1 MKTDTGST
9 PQRPQRGGIRLS
21 LHARLSL
28 IITALLA
35 LALMAGAAVWTS
47 EARNTIHEE
56 TEAANRVAAQWLSVL
71 VTETRRDPMRAE
83 TSLVTA
89 LQEIG
94 RIRAHVIEAS
104 TTRGEV
110 VYRSPGPTYKAG
122 RSAPEWFA
130 ARLTPQLPLR
140 HFATGDLQLSLIPDP
155 SRSVLDAWDDLRA
168 LSGWCLALLLL
179 AWLGSHAALNRALQP
194 LRAIDDAFARG
205 AAGSFD
211 RRLAVGGVPELDRLA
226 HSYNLLAER
235 LDHSL
240 ADNTRLEADQRFAH
254 ALQSRLEEDRRAIAR
269 ELHDELAQ
277 GITAVRAIAG
287 AIQQRSTDQPGIH
300 GSAQAIVAMTGQ
312 MQDGVRAILHRLRP
326 PALATGQ
333 LDQSVRDWCAQ
344 WSALYPDIALDCH
357 IDTCQVEVGDA
368 IQLTVQRL
376 LQEGLT
382 NVVRHAGAS
391 RVEVDLR
398 CAAHGVELQI
408 TDNGR
413 GLGPDVAD
421 GRPRYGLT
429 GMHERTLALGGELRF
444 ETAPQGGL
452 SVYARLP
459 LKSTPELAQS

>member
-1 MKTDTGST
+1 MKTDTGSP
-9 PQRPQRGGIRLS
+9 PQQPQRGGIRLS

-71 VTETRRDPMRAE
+71 VAETRRDPLQAE
-83 TSLVTA
+83 TNLVSA
-89 LQEIG
+89 LHEIG
-94 RIRAHVIEAS
+94 RIRAHVIEAN
-104 TTRGEV
+104 TTSGEL

-179 AWLGSHAALNRALQP
+179 AWVGSHAALNRALQP
-194 LRAIDDAFARG
+194 LREIDDAFARG
-205 AAGSFD
+205 AAGHFD
-211 RRLAVGGVPELDRLA
+211 RRLAVDGVPELDRLA

-240 ADNTRLEADQRFAH
+240 ANNTRLEADQRFAR
-254 ALQSRLEEDRRAIAR
+254 ALQSHLEEDRRAIAR

-287 AIQQRSTDQPGIH
+287 AIQQRSADQPGIH
-300 GSAQAIVAMTGQ
+300 GSAQAIVSMAGQ
-312 MQDGVRAILHRLRP
+312 MHDGVRAILQRLRP
-326 PALATGQ
+326 PSLGHGGVDEAVKTL
-333 LDQSVRDWCAQ
+333 CEQ
-344 WSALYPDIALDCH
+344 WSTLHPDIRLECSTETPGREVDDAL
-357 IDTCQVEVGDA
+357 
-368 IQLTVQRL
+368 QLTVQRL

-391 RVEVDLR
+391 EVEVALHCADSSIELR
-398 CAAHGVELQI
+398 I
-408 TDNGR
+408 TDNGC
-413 GLGPDVAD
+413 GLGAPCTDD
-421 GRPRYGLT
+421 RPRYGLT
-429 GMHERTLALGGELRF
+429 GMQERTLALGGELRF
-444 ETAPQGGL
+444 EPAPRGGL
-452 SVYARLP
+452 SVCATLP
-459 LKSTPELAQS
+459 LHTQTETTT